1 MRRLVSSLF
10 ALILLFSGGS
20 AALARQATPTPIT
33 LAPGITGVFAASV
46 NVDAL
51 PKDSSIVIFARYT
64 LAPGAEVPANAGSS
78 VAMIYVESGKLTLTG
93 PGATSIYRAG
103 ATQPE
108 PTDPNTEE
116 VLAAGDTVY
125 TPVCSLTGLRNNGT
139 APVSLLLGGVTGLT
153 EEVCPGASPAATPA
167 AGSEI
172 PGLTPEFFALGATK
186 PQPTLPAQM
195 EMVKA
200 TYAPGASDQPGAN
213 SGTVL
218 ARVDSGT
225 FSLTMSEG
233 EATIIRKPANP
244 TDFFSA
250 HEDPLV
256 AGVETTVNAGDMV
269 WEAGGTAIQGRNSG
283 NTPATVVLFVL
294 VSNPAVP
301 STPTT

>member
-1 MRRLVSSLF
+1 MRRLISSLV
-10 ALILLFSGGS
+10 ILLCGGS
-20 AALARQATPTPIT
+20 AALAHQATPAPIE
-33 LAPGITGVFAASV
+33 LAPGITAAFAVSV
-46 NVDAL
+46 GVDAL

-78 VAMIYVESGKLTLTG
+78 AAMIYVESGKLTLTG
-93 PGATSIYRAG
+93 TGAASIYRGGQA
-103 ATQPE
+103 QPKAE
-108 PTDPNTEE
+108 PNEPGVEE

-125 TPVCSLTGLRNNGT
+125 TPVCSLTGLRNDG
-139 APVSLLLGGVTGLT
+139 AEPVSLLLGGVTGLS
-153 EEVCPGASPAATPA
+153 EEACPGASPAATPV

-172 PGLTPEFFALGATK
+172 PGLTPVFFALGATK

-195 EMVKA
+195 AMVKA

-218 ARVDSGT
+218 GRVDSGT

-244 TDFFSA
+244 ADFFSA
-250 HEDPLV
+250 KEDPVV
-256 AGVETTVNAGDMV
+256 AGVEATVNPGDMV

-283 NTPATVVLFVL
+283 TEPATVVLFVL

-301 STPTT
+301 STPTS